1 MQDIGLATL
10 VIIAANVLISLKGFN
25 DFSFFEKYK
34 FNIAGIRRGEQIR
47 MFSSGFL
54 HVDFSHLLF
63 NMLTLYFF
71 ANVVIY
77 NVGVTK
83 FVLIYLLSLLVGNL
97 LSFLMHKEEFH
108 YSAVGASGAVMGIL
122 YAAIL
127 FEPNMGL
134 YLFFIPIAIPAWLF
148 GILYLAYSIY
158 GMKKRLGNIGHDA
171 HIGGAIAGYV
181 LTLGFQPSIFQTDLW
196 LVILLA
202 LPILVLYVLYKL
214 GKL

>member
-10 VIIAANVLISLKGFN
+10 IIIGANVLISMKGFN
-25 DFSFFEKYK
+25 DFTFFERYK
-34 FNIAGIRRGEQIR
+34 FNIAGIQRGEQIR

-54 HVDFSHLLF
+54 HADFSHLLF

-97 LSFLMHKEEFH
+97 LSFLMHKEEYH

-122 YAAIL
+122 YSAIL

-148 GILYLAYSIY
+148 GIMYLGYSIY

-171 HIGGAIAGYV
+171 HIGGAIAGYI
-181 LTLGFQPSIFQTDLW
+181 LTLGFAPYILQTDLW

-202 LPILVLYVLYKL
+202 VPILVLFVLYKMN
-214 GKL
+214 KL